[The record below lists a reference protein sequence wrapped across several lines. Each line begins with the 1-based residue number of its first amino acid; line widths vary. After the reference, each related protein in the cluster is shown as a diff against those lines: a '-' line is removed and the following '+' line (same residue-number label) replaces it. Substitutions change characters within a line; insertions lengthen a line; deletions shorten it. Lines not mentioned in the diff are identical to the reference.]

1 MWIEFKKGHLT
12 KLPIPDF
19 QKIETSKLNQIFT
32 ENRLDDVFSAS
43 LPSVRDYI
51 TAMAELE
58 KNTQVTMKPSRK
70 H

>member
-1 MWIEFKKGHLT
+1 MWMEFKKGHLT

-43 LPSVRDYI
+43 LHSVRDYI

-58 KNTQVTMKPSRK
+58 KNTPKLQ
-70 H
+70 